1 MRTVIIGLGNTV
13 LSDDGAGIYVARELR
28 ERLGSSLDV
37 IEAELAG
44 LDLMEMMKGYDR
56 AVIIDAIQLDGEEPG
71 TVFKLT
77 IDDMRITPRLAS
89 CHDIDLVT
97 ALELGKRL
105 GLKMPEEVTI
115 YALQGKDVLTLNEG
129 CTEPV
134 EKVMP
139 ALVDEIAGFLTDEG
153 YRKISIPLEER
164 SNRDA

>member
-13 LSDDGAGIYVARELR
+13 LSDDGAGIYVARELK
-28 ERLGSSLDV
+28 ERLGSSFDV

-44 LDLMEMMKGYDR
+44 LDLMEMMRGYDR
-56 AVIIDAIQLDGEEPG
+56 AVIIDAIKLDGEEPG

-77 IDDMRITPRLAS
+77 IDDIRITPRLAS

-105 GLKMPEEVTI
+105 GLKMPDQVTI
-115 YALQGKDVLTLNEG
+115 YAVQGKDVLTLNEG

-134 EKVMP
+134 EKVIP
-139 ALVDEIAGFLTDEG
+139 ELVDEIAGTLIGKD